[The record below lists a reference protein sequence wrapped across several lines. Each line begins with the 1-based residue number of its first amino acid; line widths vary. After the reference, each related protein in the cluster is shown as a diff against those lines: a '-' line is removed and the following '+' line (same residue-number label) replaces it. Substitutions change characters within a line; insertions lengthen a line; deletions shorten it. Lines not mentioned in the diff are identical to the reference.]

1 MKTGEKT
8 LLQDS
13 GALLGEGWHYFQL
26 AIACSG

>member
-13 GALLGEGWHYFQL
+13 SALLGEVWRYSQL
-26 AIACSG
+26 AMACSG